1 MPSLDWAKIRAVTL
15 MIGASA
21 KSFDW
26 HTASPDKIGCEVGD
40 ITVSAVLVP
49 PMRNGCDGGG

>member
-1 MPSLDWAKIRAVTL
+1 L